1 MRGDHLSILIVT
13 LVFGA
18 FMVYALL
25 KLRES
30 EKQVSPKWKKFQ
42 NFFNSKKG

>member
-13 LVFGA
+13 VVGGVFV
-18 FMVYALL
+18 VYALL

-42 NFFNSKKG
+42 KFFNSKKD